1 MKELLSEKFTEA
13 FNKKAEFYVS
23 NGGRFEVIGNHT
35 DHNHGM
41 CIAGTCSL
49 SIYSAS
55 SKRNDNIVNL
65 ISEGYD
71 PIFVNLNSLVIQD
84 NEKNKNEALIRG
96 IAYYLAN
103 NGYKVGGMDI
113 YMTSTIPSGA
123 GVSSSAAFE
132 VLIAQLFNLM
142 FNNGK
147 IERLLLCQA
156 GQYAERYYY
165 GKMCGL
171 LDQIGVGY
179 GGYTF
184 MDFKENPPVIESIKV
199 KMDNYSFVIVNTG
212 GSHAELS
219 HLYTQIPNDMN
230 HVAEI
235 CGQKFLRDVPKEIV
249 LANKSKLNKREYNRA
264 LHFYGENERVIEALK
279 ALKNNDFEKL
289 INLINET
296 RESCIKLLKNMCV
309 EDQVKG
315 SPIEAC
321 EFIDKVSNNKAGVKI
336 NGGGFAG
343 SVIALMPNDV
353 VENVCSLCK
362 EKYGDNNVHVVSIRD
377 TGPSEF

>member
-1 MKELLSEKFTEA
+1 MKELLSKKFSES
-13 FNKKAEFYVS
+13 FNKNAEFFVS

-55 SKRNDNIVNL
+55 SKRNDNIINL
-65 ISEGYD
+65 ISEGYN
-71 PIFVNLNSLVIQD
+71 PIFVNLNSLVMQE
-84 NEKNKNEALIRG
+84 NEKNKNEGLIRG
-96 IAYYLAN
+96 IAYYLVN

-142 FNNGK
+142 FNEGK
-147 IERLLLCQA
+147 IDRLLLCQA

-184 MDFKENPPVIESIKV
+184 MDFENNPPKIESIKV
-199 KMDNYSFVIVNTG
+199 KMDGFSFVIVNTG

-219 HLYTQIPNDMN
+219 HLYTQIPNDMY

-235 CGQKFLRDVPKEIV
+235 CGKKFLREVPKADVI
-249 LANKSKLNKREYNRA
+249 SKKDEFNEREFNRA
-264 LHFYGENERVIEALK
+264 LHFYGENERVVEALK
-279 ALKNNDFEKL
+279 SLKEGNIFELIDL
-289 INLINET
+289 INKT
-296 RESCIKLLKNMCV
+296 RESCTKLLKNMFV
-309 EDQVKG
+309 DDQILG
-315 SPIEAC
+315 SPLEAC
-321 EFIDKVSNNKAGVKI
+321 EFIDKVSGHKAGVKI

-343 SVIALMPNDV
+343 SVIALMPDDIV
-353 VENVCSLCK
+353 GKVCSSCK
-362 EKYGDNNVHVVSIRD
+362 QKYGENNVHIVSIRNE
-377 TGPSEF
+377 GPAEF

>member
-1 MKELLSEKFTEA
+1 MKELLAKKFENA
-13 FNKKAEFYVS
+13 FKEKAEFYVS

-55 SKRNDNIVNL
+55 NKRNDSIVTL
-65 ISEGYD
+65 ISERYE
-71 PIFVNLNSLVIQD
+71 PISVDLNSLEID
-84 NEKNKNEALIRG
+84 EKERNTNNALIRG
-96 IAYYLAN
+96 IAYYLN
-103 NGYKVGGMDI
+103 KNGYKVGGMNI
-113 YMTSTIPSGA
+113 YMMSTIPSGA

-132 VLIAQLFNLM
+132 LLIAYLFNIIY
-142 FNNGK
+142 NNGN

-184 MDFKENPPVIESIKV
+184 MDFEKDPPKIESIKV
-199 KMDNYSFVIVNTG
+199 NMDGYSFVIVNTG

-219 HLYTQIPNDMN
+219 DLYTQIPNDMN
-230 HVAEI
+230 NVARV
-235 CGQKFLRDVPKEIV
+235 CSKNFLRDVPKEEVI
-249 LANKSKLNKREYNRA
+249 KRKEEFNKREFNRA
-264 LHFYGENERVIEALK
+264 MHFYGENERVLK
-279 ALKNNDFEKL
+279 ALNSLKRGDIEELIKL
-289 INLINET
+289 INKT
-296 RESCIKLLKNMCV
+296 RESCTNLLKNMCV
-309 EDQVKG
+309 DDQIKG
-315 SPIEAC
+315 SPLEAC
-321 EFIDKVSNNKAGVKI
+321 QLIDKASENKAGVKI

-343 SVIALMPNDV
+343 SVIALMPNEI
-353 VENVCSLCK
+353 VEQVCTVCK
-362 EKYGDNNVHVVSIRD
+362 ERYGNNNVHIVSVRNE
-377 TGPSEF
+377 GPMEF

>member
-1 MKELLSEKFTEA
+1 MKELLSKKFQEA
-13 FNKKAEFYVS
+13 FNKNADFFVS

-55 SKRNDNIVNL
+55 SKRNDNIINL
-65 ISEGYD
+65 ISEGYE
-71 PIFVNLNSLVIQD
+71 PIFVNLNNLVMQE
-84 NEKNKNEALIRG
+84 NEKNKNEGLIRG
-96 IAYYLAN
+96 IAYYLVN

-132 VLIAQLFNLM
+132 ILIAQLFNLI
-142 FNNGK
+142 FNNG
-147 IERLLLCQA
+147 IIDRLLLCQA

-184 MDFKENPPVIESIKV
+184 MDFEDNPPKIESIKV
-199 KMDNYSFVIVNTG
+199 KMDGFSFVIVNTG

-219 HLYTQIPNDMN
+219 HLYTQIPNDMY
-230 HVAEI
+230 HVAEV
-235 CGQKFLRDVPKEIV
+235 CGKKFLREVPETDVIAHK
-249 LANKSKLNKREYNRA
+249 NQLNEREFNRA
-264 LHFYGENERVIEALK
+264 MHFYGENKRVIEALSS
-279 ALKNNDFEKL
+279 LKEGNIYKL
-289 INLINET
+289 IDLINKT
-296 RESCIKLLKNMCV
+296 RESCTKLLKNMCV
-309 EDQVKG
+309 DDQIQG
-315 SPIEAC
+315 SPLEAC
-321 EFIDKVSNNKAGVKI
+321 EFIDNVSNHRAGVKI

-343 SVIALMPNDV
+343 SVIALMPNDIL
-353 VENVCSLCK
+353 EAVCTSCK
-362 EKYGDNNVHVVSIRD
+362 RKYGDNNVHIVSIRD
-377 TGPSEF
+377 EGPAEF